1 MTDESATTERQLE
14 ALTSLHSKT
23 PSRKILKDTK
33 LGHIINSFRKNKDY
47 DEKVRDMASKTY
59 RKWKVFI
66 KNHENLQPI
75 EVKSDKKTEE
85 MRNKAQA
92 HLTKVFVDHMV
103 EDDLDDDLRNQLI
116 ENAELYA
123 KSIEREVLKLHKR
136 LISKPYRKHMQRICL
151 QLRNDVTQG
160 NIPRVFYI
168 LINILFIS

>member
-1 MTDESATTERQLE
+1 ME

-103 EDDLDDDLRNQLI
+103 EDDLDDDLKNQLI

-160 NIPRVFYI
+160 NIF
-168 LINILFIS
+168 NIFFN

>member
-1 MTDESATTERQLE
+1 
-14 ALTSLHSKT
+14 
-23 PSRKILKDTK
+23 
-33 LGHIINSFRKNKDY
+33 
-47 DEKVRDMASKTY
+47 
-59 RKWKVFI
+59 
-66 KNHENLQPI
+66 
-75 EVKSDKKTEE
+75 